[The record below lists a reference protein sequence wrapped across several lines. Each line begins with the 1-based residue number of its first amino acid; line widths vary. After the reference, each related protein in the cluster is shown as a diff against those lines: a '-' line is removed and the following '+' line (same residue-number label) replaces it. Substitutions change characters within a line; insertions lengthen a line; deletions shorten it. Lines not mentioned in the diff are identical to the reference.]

1 VAGENGFIQMAS
13 PLMGAEDFSY
23 VLQKIPGVMFALGVM
38 PADRDA
44 SGHVAPVH
52 SNRMMLNED
61 AMATGIAM
69 HATVATR
76 FLAA

>member
-1 VAGENGFIQMAS
+1 MC
-13 PLMGAEDFSY
+13 
-23 VLQKIPGVMFALGVM
+23 LQKIPGCMLQLGVM
-38 PADRDA
+38 PEHRDP

-69 HATVATR
+69 HAAVATK